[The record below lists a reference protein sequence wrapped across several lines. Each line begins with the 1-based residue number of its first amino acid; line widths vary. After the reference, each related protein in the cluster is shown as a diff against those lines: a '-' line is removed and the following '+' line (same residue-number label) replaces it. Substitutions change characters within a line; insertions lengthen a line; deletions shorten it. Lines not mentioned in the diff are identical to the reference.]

1 MPDYRLPFSNAQQQG
16 LIPDLAPIRVDMR
29 HAAINLYGEL
39 FETNPRMP
47 FVDDLPACPDSAL
60 NESQR
65 ALFRVC
71 QMIERTPPWE
81 PSLLPRMIWAA
92 RLVGI
97 GKTREDIEQT
107 IRMSGNDP
115 DSLVAAYVQ
124 DPDWPG
130 PDFRQWKSRF
140 WRDPYRNAPMDW
152 WVSVDHPEHLAFN
165 QCVFDFALRRL
176 PYLIALEEQSAE
188 QTRMTGA

>member
-1 MPDYRLPFSNAQQQG
+1 MPDYRLPFANAQRQG
-16 LIPDLAPIRVDMR
+16 LIPDLAPIRADMR
-29 HAAINLYGEL
+29 FAAINLYGEL

-47 FVDDLPACPDSAL
+47 FADDLPVCPDSAL

-65 ALFRVC
+65 ALFGVC

-81 PSLLPRMIWAA
+81 PHLLPRMIWAA

-115 DSLVAAYVQ
+115 DSLAAAYAQ
-124 DPDWPG
+124 DPTGRGRIFADGSHVFGAIPIATLRWTG
-130 PDFRQWKSRF
+130 GCRSISR
-140 WRDPYRNAPMDW
+140 
-152 WVSVDHPEHLAFN
+152 S
-165 QCVFDFALRRL
+165 
-176 PYLIALEEQSAE
+176 
-188 QTRMTGA
+188 T